1 MTLTLPT
8 KEVHPVIVDAHQH
21 LWTADYEWLADP
33 DLAVIRRRYTIR
45 ELRAANA
52 SASIDAGI
60 LVEAGRMR
68 AEETTH
74 MLTLAAESREIL
86 GVVGWA
92 SLTDPGLE
100 ETIGKHR
107 AGSGGHLL
115 VGIRDRVEQQAD
127 DHLDRAD
134 VRAGLRTVAAMGLVN
149 ELVVRIEQL
158 PAVARVA
165 AAIPEARF
173 VLDHLGRPW
182 VGGGADALAEWRAL
196 IEPVAAHPNVTTKL
210 SGLVTEADWQR
221 WSVDHMRPYVDGAVD
236 LFGPSRLMFGS
247 DWPVCELAAT
257 CAEVTRAMMT
267 LLGGVSADVFG
278 RTAQRVYQLD
288 TELA

>member
-1 MTLTLPT
+1 
-8 KEVHPVIVDAHQH
+8 VILDAHQH

-33 DLAVIRRRYTIR
+33 DLAKIRRRYTVR
-45 ELRAANA
+45 DLRAANA
-52 SASIDAGI
+52 SAGIAAGI

-74 MLTLAAESREIL
+74 MLTVAAGTREIL

-92 SLTDPGLE
+92 PLTDPGLE

-107 AGSGGHLL
+107 AGTGGHLL
-115 VGIRDRVEQQAD
+115 VGVRDRVERQAD
-127 DHLDRAD
+127 DYLDRND

-149 ELVVRIEQL
+149 ELVVRVEQL

-165 AAIPEARF
+165 AALPEAQF

-182 VGGGADALAEWRAL
+182 VAGGAEALAEWRAL
-196 IEPVAAHPNVTTKL
+196 IEPIAARPNVATKI

-236 LFGPSRLMFGS
+236 LFGAARLMFGS

-257 CAEVTRAMMT
+257 CAELTRAMVI
-267 LLGGVSADVFG
+267 LLGGVSADIFAG
-278 RTAQRVYQLD
+278 TARRVYQLE
-288 TELA
+288 TEPT

>member
-1 MTLTLPT
+1 
-8 KEVHPVIVDAHQH
+8 VILDAHQH

-33 DLAVIRRRYTIR
+33 DLATIRRRYTVR

-52 SASIDAGI
+52 AAGIDASI

-68 AEETTH
+68 PAETTQL
-74 MLTLAAESREIL
+74 LTVAAETREIL

-92 SLTDPGLE
+92 TLTDSGLE

-107 AGSGGHLL
+107 AGTGGHLL
-115 VGIRDRVEQQAD
+115 VGIRDRMERKAD
-127 DHLDRAD
+127 DHLDRGD

-149 ELVVRIEQL
+149 ELAVRVEQL

-165 AAIPEARF
+165 AAMPEARF

-182 VGGGADALAEWRAL
+182 VAGGAESLAEWRAL
-196 IEPVAAHPNVTTKL
+196 IAPVAACPNVTAKL
-210 SGLVTEADWQR
+210 SGLVTEADWAR
-221 WSVDHMRPYVDGAVD
+221 WSVDHMRPYVDTAVD
-236 LFGPSRLMFGS
+236 LFGPTRLVFGS

-257 CAEVTRAMMT
+257 CAEATRAMVT
-267 LLGGVSADVFG
+267 LLGGVSSDVFA
-278 RTAQRVYQLD
+278 RTARRVYHLD
-288 TELA
+288 IDTL